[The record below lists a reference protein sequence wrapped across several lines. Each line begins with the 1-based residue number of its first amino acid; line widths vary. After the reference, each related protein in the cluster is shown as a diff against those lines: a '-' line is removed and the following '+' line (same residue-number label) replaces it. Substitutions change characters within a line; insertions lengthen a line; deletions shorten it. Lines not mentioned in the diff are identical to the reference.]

1 MKSRSLINVCIAAF
15 LLFGSVSCKKAV
27 EEQYDDILKK
37 LMSDGSWVITK
48 FTENSTDITSSFGGW
63 VCKFHDNNTMTAT
76 QGTGASAVVQSGEW
90 QSNIT
95 AQTITAQFAP
105 SVGFPLSKI
114 NGTWNI
120 TSTSATV
127 GKFAQTKG
135 GIPYTM
141 ELTKY

>member
-1 MKSRSLINVCIAAF
+1 
-15 LLFGSVSCKKAV
+15 V
-27 EEQYDDILKK
+27 EQQYQDLLKK
-37 LMSDGSWVITK
+37 LMTDGSWVITK
-48 FTENSTDITSSFGGW
+48 FTENGVDITTSFNAW

-76 QGTGASAVVQSGEW
+76 QGTTVKSGTW
-90 QSNIT
+90 QSDLS
-95 AQTITAQFAP
+95 AQTIGAQFDAG
-105 SVGFPLSKI
+105 VGDPLQKI

-135 GIPYTM
+135 GISYTM

>member
-1 MKSRSLINVCIAAF
+1 MAGFLFVSSL
-15 LLFGSVSCKKAV
+15 SCKKAI

-48 FTENSTDITSSFGGW
+48 FTENSGDITPSFSGW

-76 QGTGASAVVQSGEW
+76 QGSGAGAVVQSGDW

-95 AQTITAQFAP
+95 AQTITAQFAAT
-105 SVGFPLSKI
+105 VGFPLSKI

>member
-1 MKSRSLINVCIAAF
+1 MAF
-15 LLFGSVSCKKAV
+15 VVSGGTSCKKAV
-27 EEQYDDILKK
+27 EQQYQDLLKK
-37 LMSDGSWVITK
+37 LMTDGSWVITK
-48 FTENSTDITSSFGGW
+48 FTENGVDITTSFNAW

-76 QGTGASAVVQSGEW
+76 QGTTVKSGTW
-90 QSNIT
+90 QSDLS
-95 AQTITAQFAP
+95 AQTIGAQFDAG
-105 SVGFPLSKI
+105 VGDPLQKI

-135 GIPYTM
+135 GISYTM